1 MLRYILAIVLLLAGS
16 AVKAD
21 SASAQDEGRR
31 VALVIGNAN
40 YVNAPPLENPRND
53 AEDIAGALE
62 AVGFEVIK
70 GFDLDRAGMD
80 RTLRDFAR
88 TLPGASVGLFF
99 YAGHGLQ
106 VSGHNYMMPIDAELS
121 TAAALDFEMV
131 RMDLVQ
137 RVMEREIPSNVIF
150 IDACRNNPLA
160 RNLARALGTRS
171 IEIGRG
177 LASIESGRGTL
188 ISFSTQPGNVALDG
202 TGRNS
207 PFAKALLKH
216 MHAPGEDLSNILIR
230 VRNDVMSE
238 TAGKQVPWEHS
249 ALTSRIFLSARP
261 QGTGVHV
268 AQAAPPPAAV
278 PRQPPQSGPAAPVAM
293 RAAPFDGRWR
303 MVRQSPNCG
312 KKSERFETGIRNS
325 KMITR
330 RGEGSVDASG
340 KFVYRGKGD
349 VPGEFSYIGQLSAN
363 AGKGDY
369 LFINTLR
376 NFKCGGTFTMT
387 RIGD

>member
-1 MLRYILAIVLLLAGS
+1 
-16 AVKAD
+16 
-21 SASAQDEGRR
+21 
-31 VALVIGNAN
+31 
-40 YVNAPPLENPRND
+40 
-53 AEDIAGALE
+53 
-62 AVGFEVIK
+62 
-70 GFDLDRAGMD
+70 
-80 RTLRDFAR
+80 
-88 TLPGASVGLFF
+88 
-99 YAGHGLQ
+99 
-106 VSGHNYMMPIDAELS
+106 
-121 TAAALDFEMV
+121 
-131 RMDLVQ
+131 
-137 RVMEREIPSNVIF
+137 
-150 IDACRNNPLA
+150 
-160 RNLARALGTRS
+160 
-171 IEIGRG
+171 
-177 LASIESGRGTL
+177 
-188 ISFSTQPGNVALDG
+188 
-202 TGRNS
+202 
-207 PFAKALLKH
+207 
-216 MHAPGEDLSNILIR
+216 
-230 VRNDVMSE
+230 MSE

-303 MVRQSPNCG
+303 MVH
-312 KKSERFETGIRNS
+312 S